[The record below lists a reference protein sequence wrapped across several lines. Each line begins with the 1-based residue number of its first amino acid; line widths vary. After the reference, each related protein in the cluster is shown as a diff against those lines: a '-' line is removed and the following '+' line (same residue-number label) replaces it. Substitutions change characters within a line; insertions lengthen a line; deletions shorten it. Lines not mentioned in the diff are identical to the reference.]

1 MRFKEVLTKL
11 KVPRENLI
19 LKHRVYTCRS
29 ERRSIDG
36 FYAHG
41 PRFPT
46 ISTSN
51 TFVAFSTTFLIAFSS
66 YKAYKH
72 LSFSGTLISL
82 VSKLTRP
89 HANFSSTDFYY

>member
-1 MRFKEVLTKL
+1 MIFKELLTKL

-19 LKHRVYTCRS
+19 LKHRVYRS

-46 ISTSN
+46 ISMSN

-72 LSFSGTLISL
+72 LSFSGTLLSL
-82 VSKLTRP
+82 VSKLTRL